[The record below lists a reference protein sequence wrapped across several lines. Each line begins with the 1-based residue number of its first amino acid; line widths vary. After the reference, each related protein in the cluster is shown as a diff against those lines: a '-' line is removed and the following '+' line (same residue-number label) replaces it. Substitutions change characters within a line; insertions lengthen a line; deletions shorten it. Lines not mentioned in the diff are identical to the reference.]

1 MLSGTWK
8 DEEEDMEEGGEEAEQ
23 EEDISELDEEERA
36 EYQALNRQ
44 LDQLDKVT
52 SGLKITVSYHS
63 LALFQRFLKSIFF
76 PGTESLFAW
85 LRIRIRNKFFTSWIR
100 IRIKMIRTLL
110 DNNRIRTDKIR
121 DPVQM
126 IFIRIRNTFKK
137 LFFC

>member
-1 MLSGTWK
+1 
-8 DEEEDMEEGGEEAEQ
+8 MEEGGEEEEQ

-76 PGTESLFAW
+76 LVLNPCLPGFGSGSVTNFH
-85 LRIRIRNKFFTSWIR
+85 I
-100 IRIKMIRTLL
+100 L
-110 DNNRIRTDKIR
+110 DPDSYQNDTDTAR
-121 DPVQM
+121 
-126 IFIRIRNTFKK
+126 
-137 LFFC
+137 

>member
-1 MLSGTWK
+1 
-8 DEEEDMEEGGEEAEQ
+8 MEEGGEEEEQ

-76 PGTESLFAW
+76 PGTESLFAPGFGSGSVT
-85 LRIRIRNKFFTSWIR
+85 NFSHPGSGFVSK
-100 IRIKMIRTLL
+100 
-110 DNNRIRTDKIR
+110 
-121 DPVQM
+121 
-126 IFIRIRNTFKK
+126 
-137 LFFC
+137 

>member
-1 MLSGTWK
+1 
-8 DEEEDMEEGGEEAEQ
+8 MEEGGEEEEQ

-63 LALFQRFLKSIFF
+63 LALFQRFLKSIFI

>member
-1 MLSGTWK
+1 
-8 DEEEDMEEGGEEAEQ
+8 MEEGGEEEEQ

-76 PGTESLFAW
+76 PDTESLFAW